1 MSKKHLYIILVV
13 AALTLVLGACGPTA
27 TPAATTAP
35 AAAATVTRPP
45 AGPATTAP
53 TTAPA
58 APTNTAAPVATATA
72 AKAACTDKIGC
83 WEIGANDPIHIA
95 YMMVVSGPDGS
106 LGVDTRR
113 GVEIAIDDK
122 GGKLAGH
129 TVKFDGQD
137 DQCNAEGGQ
146 AAGTKL
152 AADKTIIAVI
162 GGDCSSATTAAL
174 PALNTAG
181 ILVVSPAATAPSLTD
196 PAKRLPA
203 FFRSCYNDK
212 IQGALAAKFVWEELK
227 LKSAATIHDGSPYA
241 QQLQQVFADNFV
253 KLGGKITSQEAVQ
266 PTDTDMKPVLTK
278 ISSGKPE
285 LIYYPV
291 FTAAAGFITSQS
303 KQVAGLDKVILMT
316 ADGAFSADF
325 IKAAGAAAAGI
336 YQSSPDITGLG
347 TAYDDF
353 LAKHK
358 KKYNEAPLSVYHAH
372 AYDALNM
379 IATALD
385 KATQKNADGS
395 LLIGKQAIRDAFA
408 AIKDFKGLT
417 GALTC
422 DPNGDCG
429 ANIVAVYQIKSGD
442 PKDFPPKKIYPK

>member
-1 MSKKHLYIILVV
+1 MSKKLLFLMLVV
-13 AALTLVLGACGPTA
+13 VALAIVLGACGPT
-27 TPAATTAP
+27 TTTAP
-35 AAAATVTRPP
+35 GAQATATRPP
-45 AGPATTAP
+45 AGPATAAP
-53 TTAPA
+53 TTAA
-58 APTNTAAPVATATA
+58 ATSAPTTAATTA
-72 AKAACTDKIGC
+72 ARATCNDRIGC
-83 WEIGANDPIHIA
+83 VEIGPNDPIHIA

-106 LGVDTRR
+106 LGIDTRR

-122 GGKLAGH
+122 GGKIAGH

-146 AAGTKL
+146 AAATKL
-152 AADKTIIAVI
+152 AADKTIVAVI
-162 GGDCSSATTAAL
+162 GGNCSSATTAGL
-174 PALNTAG
+174 PVLTNAG
-181 ILVVSPAATAPSLTD
+181 FLVVSPSATAPSLTD
-196 PAKRLPA
+196 PTKRSPA

-212 IQGALAAKFVWEELK
+212 VQGALAAKFANQVLK
-227 LKSAATIHDGSPYA
+227 VKSAATIHDGSPYA
-241 QQLQQVFADNFV
+241 QQLQQVFADNF
-253 KLGGKITSQEAVQ
+253 KAAGGTITSQEAVQ

-278 ISSGKPE
+278 IASGRPE

-303 KQVAGLDKVILMT
+303 KSVPGLENVKLMT

-325 IKAAGAAAAGI
+325 IKAAGQAAAGI

-347 TAYDDF
+347 SAYDDF
-353 LAKHK
+353 VAKHK

-372 AYDALNM
+372 AYDAFNM
-379 IATALD
+379 IAQTIEKVA
-385 KATQKNADGS
+385 QKNADGS
-395 LLIGKQAIRDAFA
+395 LLIGRQALRDEFGK
-408 AIKDFKGLT
+408 IKDFKGLT

-442 PKDFPPKKIYPK
+442 PKDFPPKKIYP